1 VAVNVDRD
9 GAVAVVTVDRPE
21 ALNALNA
28 ETNELLL
35 GAARELSA
43 DDAVRVV
50 VLTGSGDKAF
60 VAGADI
66 AAMKD
71 LTAEQARRWSEL
83 GQAVMSAIEAG
94 PHPWIAAVNGFALG
108 GGCELALA
116 CDFRLAADNAKFGQP
131 EIGLGITPGYGG
143 TQRLAR
149 CVGQSWANY
158 LVLTGRHIRADEAL
172 RIGLVTAV
180 HPKEEL
186 MTQALKLAADLAGKS
201 PLAMRSCRRA
211 LRASLDVDLETGQR
225 IERDEFALCFASADQ
240 KEGMGAFLEKRAPEF
255 TGE

>member
-1 VAVNVDRD
+1 VAVHVTRD
-9 GAVAVVTVDRPE
+9 GAVAVVTVDRPD

-35 GAARELSA
+35 TAARELSA
-43 DDAVRVV
+43 DGAVHVV
-50 VLTGSGDKAF
+50 VLTGGGDKSF

-66 AAMKD
+66 AAMKE
-71 LTAEQARRWSEL
+71 LTAEEARRWSEL
-83 GQAVMSAIEAG
+83 GQAVMSAIEAA
-94 PHPWIAAVNGFALG
+94 PQPWIAAVNGFALG

-116 CDFRLAADNAKFGQP
+116 CDLRLAADNAKFGQP

-158 LVLTGRHIRADEAL
+158 LVLSGRHIRADEAL

-180 HPKEEL
+180 YQKAEL
-186 MTQALKLAADLAGKS
+186 MDQALKLAAELAAKS
-201 PLAMRSCRRA
+201 PLAMRYCKRA
-211 LRASLDVDLETGQR
+211 LHASLDVDVESGQR
-225 IERDEFALCFASADQ
+225 IERDLFALCFASADQ
-240 KEGMGAFLEKRAPEF
+240 KEGMGAFLEKRTPEF

>member
-1 VAVNVDRD
+1 VAVNVTRE

-21 ALNALNA
+21 ALNALDQ
-28 ETNELLL
+28 ETTETLLA
-35 GAARELSA
+35 AARELSS

-50 VLTGSGDKAF
+50 VLTGGGDKAF

-71 LTAEQARRWSEL
+71 LSAEQARRWSAR
-83 GQAVMSAIEAG
+83 GQAVMSAIASA
-94 PHPWIAAVNGFALG
+94 PQPWIAAVNGFALG

-116 CDFRLAADNAKFGQP
+116 CDLRLAAETAKFGQP

-149 CVGQSWANY
+149 TVGQSWANH

-180 HPKEEL
+180 YPKEEL
-186 MTQALKLAADLAGKS
+186 LPQALKLAADLAAKS
-201 PLAMRSCRRA
+201 PLAMGYCKRA
-211 LRASLDVDLETGQR
+211 LHAGFDVDLETGQR
-225 IERDEFALCFASADQ
+225 IERDLFALCFASADQ
-240 KEGMGAFLEKRAPEF
+240 KEGMSAFLEKRTPEYR
-255 TGE
+255 GE